1 MQLVIQFIKAHYAL
15 IIMDFDRDL
24 KNDPNNI
31 HDQSKKALK
40 NLCHSHGVVNLQ
52 QNCKT
57 LD

>member
-1 MQLVIQFIKAHYAL
+1 
-15 IIMDFDRDL
+15 MDFDRDL